1 MHRRTGAEAL
11 DQGDLVGRSHVE
23 AVEAAGPEL
32 ADDVIGRV
40 GLDGIGHDTGEM
52 RLEAPKPCL
61 QRGGGKEMDRQLARL
76 RCEMLRGGL
85 RDDGTLEHGDL
96 CLLVFLFTLQG
107 VFVSMTRHLARFV
120 CYNRRFAAIFVVM
133 IELDE
138 TDRRLLALLGANART
153 PVAKLGTKL
162 GLARTT
168 VQARLDRLERNG
180 VIAGYTVK
188 LSEDARAGQI
198 RATVLIHI
206 TPAAQSAVLRQLER
220 LPAVERVHTT
230 SGRFDLACQLRTQ
243 STLALDETLDR
254 IGEIDGVLAMESLIH
269 LSTRIDRTV

>member
-1 MHRRTGAEAL
+1 
-11 DQGDLVGRSHVE
+11 
-23 AVEAAGPEL
+23 
-32 ADDVIGRV
+32 
-40 GLDGIGHDTGEM
+40 
-52 RLEAPKPCL
+52 
-61 QRGGGKEMDRQLARL
+61 
-76 RCEMLRGGL
+76 
-85 RDDGTLEHGDL
+85 
-96 CLLVFLFTLQG
+96 
-107 VFVSMTRHLARFV
+107 
-120 CYNRRFAAIFVVM
+120 M

-168 VQARLDRLERNG
+168 VQARLDRLERSG

-254 IGEIDGVLAMESLIH
+254 IGEIEGVLAMESLIH
-269 LSTRIDRTV
+269 LSTRIDRAV

>member
-1 MHRRTGAEAL
+1 
-11 DQGDLVGRSHVE
+11 
-23 AVEAAGPEL
+23 
-32 ADDVIGRV
+32 
-40 GLDGIGHDTGEM
+40 
-52 RLEAPKPCL
+52 
-61 QRGGGKEMDRQLARL
+61 
-76 RCEMLRGGL
+76 
-85 RDDGTLEHGDL
+85 
-96 CLLVFLFTLQG
+96 
-107 VFVSMTRHLARFV
+107 
-120 CYNRRFAAIFVVM
+120 M

-138 TDRRLLALLGANART
+138 TDRRLLALLGANARA
-153 PVAKLGTKL
+153 PVAKIGTKL

-180 VIAGYTVK
+180 IIAGYTVK

-220 LPAVERVHTT
+220 LAAVERVHTT

-269 LSTRIDRTV
+269 LSTRIDRAV

>member
-1 MHRRTGAEAL
+1 
-11 DQGDLVGRSHVE
+11 
-23 AVEAAGPEL
+23 
-32 ADDVIGRV
+32 
-40 GLDGIGHDTGEM
+40 
-52 RLEAPKPCL
+52 
-61 QRGGGKEMDRQLARL
+61 
-76 RCEMLRGGL
+76 
-85 RDDGTLEHGDL
+85 
-96 CLLVFLFTLQG
+96 
-107 VFVSMTRHLARFV
+107 
-120 CYNRRFAAIFVVM
+120 M

-138 TDRRLLALLGANART
+138 IDRRLLALLGANART

-188 LSEDARAGQI
+188 LSEDARA
-198 RATVLIHI
+198 
-206 TPAAQSAVLRQLER
+206 PSAQSAVLRQLER

-254 IGEIDGVLAMESLIH
+254 IGEIDGVLALESLIH
-269 LSTRIDRTV
+269 LSTRIDRAV

>member
-1 MHRRTGAEAL
+1 
-11 DQGDLVGRSHVE
+11 
-23 AVEAAGPEL
+23 
-32 ADDVIGRV
+32 
-40 GLDGIGHDTGEM
+40 
-52 RLEAPKPCL
+52 
-61 QRGGGKEMDRQLARL
+61 
-76 RCEMLRGGL
+76 
-85 RDDGTLEHGDL
+85 
-96 CLLVFLFTLQG
+96 
-107 VFVSMTRHLARFV
+107 
-120 CYNRRFAAIFVVM
+120 M

-138 TDRRLLALLGANART
+138 IDRRLLALLGANART

-206 TPAAQSAVLRQLER
+206 TPSAQSAVLRQLER

-254 IGEIDGVLAMESLIH
+254 IGEIDGVLALESLIH
-269 LSTRIDRTV
+269 LSTRIDRAV

>member
-1 MHRRTGAEAL
+1 
-11 DQGDLVGRSHVE
+11 
-23 AVEAAGPEL
+23 
-32 ADDVIGRV
+32 
-40 GLDGIGHDTGEM
+40 
-52 RLEAPKPCL
+52 
-61 QRGGGKEMDRQLARL
+61 
-76 RCEMLRGGL
+76 
-85 RDDGTLEHGDL
+85 
-96 CLLVFLFTLQG
+96 
-107 VFVSMTRHLARFV
+107 
-120 CYNRRFAAIFVVM
+120 M

-138 TDRRLLALLGANART
+138 TDRRLLALLGANARA
-153 PVAKLGTKL
+153 PVAKIGTKL

-254 IGEIDGVLAMESLIH
+254 IGEIEGVLAMESLIH
-269 LSTRIDRTV
+269 LSTRIDRAV

>member
-1 MHRRTGAEAL
+1 
-11 DQGDLVGRSHVE
+11 
-23 AVEAAGPEL
+23 
-32 ADDVIGRV
+32 
-40 GLDGIGHDTGEM
+40 
-52 RLEAPKPCL
+52 
-61 QRGGGKEMDRQLARL
+61 
-76 RCEMLRGGL
+76 
-85 RDDGTLEHGDL
+85 
-96 CLLVFLFTLQG
+96 
-107 VFVSMTRHLARFV
+107 
-120 CYNRRFAAIFVVM
+120 M

-138 TDRRLLALLGANART
+138 TDRRLLALLGANARA
-153 PVAKLGTKL
+153 PVAKISTKL

-180 VIAGYTVK
+180 IIAGYTVK

-254 IGEIDGVLAMESLIH
+254 IGEIEGVLAMESLIH
-269 LSTRIDRTV
+269 LSTRIDRAV

>member
-1 MHRRTGAEAL
+1 
-11 DQGDLVGRSHVE
+11 
-23 AVEAAGPEL
+23 
-32 ADDVIGRV
+32 
-40 GLDGIGHDTGEM
+40 
-52 RLEAPKPCL
+52 
-61 QRGGGKEMDRQLARL
+61 
-76 RCEMLRGGL
+76 
-85 RDDGTLEHGDL
+85 
-96 CLLVFLFTLQG
+96 
-107 VFVSMTRHLARFV
+107 
-120 CYNRRFAAIFVVM
+120 M
-133 IELDE
+133 IELDD

-168 VQARLDRLERNG
+168 VQARLDRLERSG

-254 IGEIDGVLAMESLIH
+254 IGEIEGVLAMESLIH
-269 LSTRIDRTV
+269 LSTRIDRAV

>member
-1 MHRRTGAEAL
+1 
-11 DQGDLVGRSHVE
+11 
-23 AVEAAGPEL
+23 
-32 ADDVIGRV
+32 
-40 GLDGIGHDTGEM
+40 
-52 RLEAPKPCL
+52 
-61 QRGGGKEMDRQLARL
+61 
-76 RCEMLRGGL
+76 
-85 RDDGTLEHGDL
+85 
-96 CLLVFLFTLQG
+96 
-107 VFVSMTRHLARFV
+107 
-120 CYNRRFAAIFVVM
+120 M

-153 PVAKLGTKL
+153 PVAKLGTRL

-188 LSEDARAGQI
+188 LTDDARAGQI
-198 RATVLIHI
+198 RATVLIHL
-206 TPAAQSAVLRQLER
+206 TPSAQLAVLRQLER

-254 IGEIDGVLAMESLIH
+254 IGEIDGVLALESLIH
-269 LSTRIDRTV
+269 LSTRIDRAV

>member
-1 MHRRTGAEAL
+1 
-11 DQGDLVGRSHVE
+11 
-23 AVEAAGPEL
+23 
-32 ADDVIGRV
+32 
-40 GLDGIGHDTGEM
+40 
-52 RLEAPKPCL
+52 
-61 QRGGGKEMDRQLARL
+61 
-76 RCEMLRGGL
+76 
-85 RDDGTLEHGDL
+85 
-96 CLLVFLFTLQG
+96 
-107 VFVSMTRHLARFV
+107 
-120 CYNRRFAAIFVVM
+120 M

-138 TDRRLLALLGANART
+138 TDRRLLALLGANARAS
-153 PVAKLGTKL
+153 VAKIGTKL

-180 VIAGYTVK
+180 IIAGYTVK

-254 IGEIDGVLAMESLIH
+254 IGEIEGVLAMESLIH
-269 LSTRIDRTV
+269 LSTRIDRAV

>member
-1 MHRRTGAEAL
+1 
-11 DQGDLVGRSHVE
+11 
-23 AVEAAGPEL
+23 
-32 ADDVIGRV
+32 
-40 GLDGIGHDTGEM
+40 
-52 RLEAPKPCL
+52 
-61 QRGGGKEMDRQLARL
+61 
-76 RCEMLRGGL
+76 
-85 RDDGTLEHGDL
+85 
-96 CLLVFLFTLQG
+96 
-107 VFVSMTRHLARFV
+107 
-120 CYNRRFAAIFVVM
+120 M

-180 VIAGYTVK
+180 VLAGYTVK

>member
-1 MHRRTGAEAL
+1 
-11 DQGDLVGRSHVE
+11 
-23 AVEAAGPEL
+23 
-32 ADDVIGRV
+32 
-40 GLDGIGHDTGEM
+40 
-52 RLEAPKPCL
+52 
-61 QRGGGKEMDRQLARL
+61 
-76 RCEMLRGGL
+76 
-85 RDDGTLEHGDL
+85 
-96 CLLVFLFTLQG
+96 
-107 VFVSMTRHLARFV
+107 
-120 CYNRRFAAIFVVM
+120 M
-133 IELDE
+133 IELDD

-168 VQARLDRLERNG
+168 VQARLDRLERSG

-230 SGRFDLACQLRTQ
+230 SGR
-243 STLALDETLDR
+243 
-254 IGEIDGVLAMESLIH
+254 
-269 LSTRIDRTV
+269 

>member
-1 MHRRTGAEAL
+1 
-11 DQGDLVGRSHVE
+11 
-23 AVEAAGPEL
+23 
-32 ADDVIGRV
+32 
-40 GLDGIGHDTGEM
+40 
-52 RLEAPKPCL
+52 
-61 QRGGGKEMDRQLARL
+61 
-76 RCEMLRGGL
+76 
-85 RDDGTLEHGDL
+85 
-96 CLLVFLFTLQG
+96 
-107 VFVSMTRHLARFV
+107 
-120 CYNRRFAAIFVVM
+120 M

-138 TDRRLLALLGANART
+138 TDRRLLALLGANARA
-153 PVAKLGTKL
+153 PVAKIGTKL

-180 VIAGYTVK
+180 IIAGYTVK

-198 RATVLIHI
+198 RATVLIQI

-254 IGEIDGVLAMESLIH
+254 IGEIEGVLAMESLIH
-269 LSTRIDRTV
+269 LSTRIDRAV

>member
-1 MHRRTGAEAL
+1 
-11 DQGDLVGRSHVE
+11 
-23 AVEAAGPEL
+23 
-32 ADDVIGRV
+32 
-40 GLDGIGHDTGEM
+40 
-52 RLEAPKPCL
+52 
-61 QRGGGKEMDRQLARL
+61 
-76 RCEMLRGGL
+76 
-85 RDDGTLEHGDL
+85 
-96 CLLVFLFTLQG
+96 
-107 VFVSMTRHLARFV
+107 
-120 CYNRRFAAIFVVM
+120 M
-133 IELDE
+133 IELDD

-269 LSTRIDRTV
+269 LSTRIDRAV

>member
-1 MHRRTGAEAL
+1 
-11 DQGDLVGRSHVE
+11 
-23 AVEAAGPEL
+23 
-32 ADDVIGRV
+32 
-40 GLDGIGHDTGEM
+40 
-52 RLEAPKPCL
+52 
-61 QRGGGKEMDRQLARL
+61 
-76 RCEMLRGGL
+76 
-85 RDDGTLEHGDL
+85 
-96 CLLVFLFTLQG
+96 
-107 VFVSMTRHLARFV
+107 
-120 CYNRRFAAIFVVM
+120 M

-180 VIAGYTVK
+180 IIAGYTVK

-198 RATVLIHI
+198 RVTVLIHI

-230 SGRFDLACQLRTQ
+230 SGRFDLVCQLRTQ

-254 IGEIDGVLAMESLIH
+254 IGEIEGVLALESLIH
-269 LSTRIDRTV
+269 LSTRIDRAV